1 MPKALCPNQRV
12 FLSLSFPSCR
22 PITLSLSFLQS
33 SPFLSL
39 SLSLSLTLTLYFFP
53 PAPSLP
59 SLSRVF
65 LLSGLVNAE
74 LGYKSKQPDKNI
86 SSIQKCFPSTP
97 SHQAENFTSG
107 HQELVTNPY
116 TGYRS
121 MGR

>member
-12 FLSLSFPSCR
+12 FLSLSLPSCR
-22 PITLSLSFLQS
+22 PITLSLSLLQP
-33 SPFLSL
+33 SPFLTLFSH
-39 SLSLSLTLTLYFFP
+39 SLTLTLYFFP

-74 LGYKSKQPDKNI
+74 LGYKSKQLDKNI

-116 TGYRS
+116 TGCCS
-121 MGR
+121 IGR